1 MVINSP
7 TAQISGPALICR
19 RGPVLAANAPEP
31 ADSNRR
37 TTVIGRVE
45 MPAASAPYPAE
56 ICRCS
61 TSTNSNAPSA
71 PYVMN
76 VITLEPLNER
86 LANSSSATT
95 GCCVWRSTTTNT
107 ASSTRPP
114 TTTDV
119 GPAFQPSDPALVMPY
134 VNAPSPVATSS
145 VPGRSRRVWR
155 CSDRLSGTYFSPS
168 TMTAIAN
175 GTLMPNAHRHD
186 TSCTSQPPRNGPI
199 AVATPPRPDQAPTA
213 AARSSWANA
222 EEMIARLPGVNSAP
236 PMPCKAR
243 AAISVS
249 TLGDIAQSS
258 DAAANHATPTRYTRR
273 LPSRSPSDPPSRI
286 RLASGNRYPFW
297 IHCRAP
303 NPASNSWP
311 IRFVATFAIVLSR
324 NAMPLPRIVT
334 ASTPRPSVV
343 RSLIGALTRDSLP
356 GHASVRSRR
365 RLVRAQPVR

>member
-7 TAQISGPALICR
+7 PAQING
-19 RGPVLAANAPEP
+19 
-31 ADSNRR
+31 
-37 TTVIGRVE
+37 
-45 MPAASAPYPAE
+45 PAE
-56 ICRCS
+56 ICRCN
-61 TSTNSNAPSA
+61 TSTNSSAPSA

-86 LANSSSATT
+86 LANRSSATS
-95 GCCVWRSTTTNT
+95 GCFVLRSTTTNT
-107 ASSTRPP
+107 ASSTRPA

-119 GPAFQPSDPALVMPY
+119 GPAFQPADPALVMPY
-134 VNAPSPVATSS
+134 
-145 VPGRSRRVWR
+145 
-155 CSDRLSGTYFSPS
+155 
-168 TMTAIAN
+168 
-175 GTLMPNAHRHD
+175 AHRHD
-186 TSCTSQPPRNGPI
+186 TSCTSHPPRNGPI

-249 TLGDIAQSS
+249 TLGDIAHSS

-286 RLASGNRYPFW
+286 RLANGSRYPFW
-297 IHCRAP
+297 IHCSAP

-356 GHASVRSRR
+356 GHASVRLRR